1 MARKNTCF
9 IIGPIGKPGSQTR
22 QDADDLLDMI
32 IRPALEIYDFKVTR
46 GDHKAMPNQID
57 ADVIKSVQ
65 ESDLCIVDLTGL
77 NPNVLYEF
85 GRRDETGKPVILL
98 KQPNQELPVDIATR
112 RCIEF
117 DLNTRH
123 GPRDAVKAI
132 RSFVEPMIDRGFESE
147 NATVSL
153 REIADTLQRLE
164 RKVDKLTSSGAAAA
178 PAAAAIA
185 PAGQLP
191 EGLTA
196 NQAFMLARKQRN
208 VPLAEV
214 AMEHLKL
221 TMDTVTFYD
230 RIVEIAALMGSVKAG
245 TMLIEFAQEFM
256 DTDAT
261 YKQKVE
267 YLGCMISFAS
277 RQDKEPE
284 ILAMVESITS
294 HLLLTEESEDP
305 SLVAQIYNQL
315 NRLYHGVSLLNDDD
329 SYMQKALTS
338 LRKAIALDPHKG
350 SYRYNLAML
359 LKNSDLEG
367 AREAIEKRLELD
379 GDKHDADHLVLAYKI
394 FRQLGDPRSSE
405 VMEMLEKVNPARAAL
420 ERQN

>member
-1 MARKNTCF
+1 MAKKKTCF
-9 IIGPIGKPGSQTR
+9 IIGPIGKPGSQIR

-57 ADVIKSVQ
+57 VDVIKSVQ

-85 GRRDETGKPVILL
+85 GRRDETGKPVILM

-123 GPRDAVKAI
+123 GPRDAVRSI
-132 RSFVEPMIDRGFESE
+132 RSFVEPMIENGFEGDTTG
-147 NATVSL
+147 ASL
-153 REIADTLQRLE
+153 REIADTLLRLE
-164 RKVDKLTSSGAAAA
+164 RKVDKISSTSAA
-178 PAAAAIA
+178 PATATIA

-191 EGLTA
+191 QGLTA

-214 AMEHLKL
+214 AMEHLRNS
-221 TMDTVTFYD
+221 MDPIAFYD
-230 RIVEIAALMGSVKAG
+230 RVVEHAALMGSVKAG
-245 TMLIEFAQEFM
+245 DMLVSYAQEFM
-256 DTDAT
+256 DSGAT
-261 YKQKVE
+261 YRQKVE
-267 YLGCMISFAS
+267 YLGCLVSYAS
-277 RQDKEPE
+277 RRDKEPE
-284 ILAMVESITS
+284 VLELVEAITS
-294 HLLLTEESEDP
+294 HLLLTEETEDTAD
-305 SLVAQIYNQL
+305 VAQVYNQL
-315 NRLYHGVSLLNDDD
+315 NRLYHGVSVLTRDPAYL
-329 SYMQKALTS
+329 QKALTA
-338 LRKAIALDPHKG
+338 LRKAISFAPEKP
-350 SYRYNLAML
+350 SFRYNLAML

-367 AREAIEKRLELD
+367 AREAIDQCLALSGEQK
-379 GDKHDADHLVLAYKI
+379 DADHLVLAYKI
-394 FRQLGDPRSSE
+394 YRELNDPRSSE
-405 VMEMLEKVNPARAAL
+405 IMDSLEAVNPARAAL

>member
-1 MARKNTCF
+1 
-9 IIGPIGKPGSQTR
+9 
-22 QDADDLLDMI
+22 
-32 IRPALEIYDFKVTR
+32 
-46 GDHKAMPNQID
+46 
-57 ADVIKSVQ
+57 
-65 ESDLCIVDLTGL
+65 
-77 NPNVLYEF
+77 
-85 GRRDETGKPVILL
+85 
-98 KQPNQELPVDIATR
+98 
-112 RCIEF
+112 
-117 DLNTRH
+117 
-123 GPRDAVKAI
+123 
-132 RSFVEPMIDRGFESE
+132 
-147 NATVSL
+147 
-153 REIADTLQRLE
+153 
-164 RKVDKLTSSGAAAA
+164 
-178 PAAAAIA
+178 
-185 PAGQLP
+185 
-191 EGLTA
+191 
-196 NQAFMLARKQRN
+196 
-208 VPLAEV
+208 
-214 AMEHLKL
+214 
-221 TMDTVTFYD
+221 MDTVTFYD

-367 AREAIEKRLELD
+367 AREAIEKCLELD

>member
-1 MARKNTCF
+1 MARKHTCF
-9 IIGPIGKPGSQTR
+9 IIGPIGKPGSQIR

-85 GRRDETGKPVILL
+85 GRRDETGKPVILM

-123 GPRDAVKAI
+123 GPRDAVRAI

-147 NATVSL
+147 NPTVSL

-164 RKVDKLTSSGAAAA
+164 RKMDKLTSGTAAA
-178 PAAAAIA
+178 PAATTIA

-191 EGLTA
+191 DGLTA

-214 AMEHLKL
+214 AMEHLKQ

-230 RIVEIAALMGSVKAG
+230 RVVEHAALLGSNKAG
-245 TMLIEFAQEFM
+245 TMLIDFAQEFM
-256 DTDAT
+256 DTNAT
-261 YKQKVE
+261 FKQKVE
-267 YLGCMISFAS
+267 YLGCLISFAS
-277 RQDKEPE
+277 RRDKEPE
-284 ILAMVESITS
+284 VLNLVEDIAS
-294 HLLLTEESEDP
+294 HLLITEDSEEP
-305 SLVAQIYNQL
+305 SDVSQLYNQL
-315 NRLYHGVSLLNDDD
+315 NRLYHGVSVLKQDDT
-329 SYMQKALTS
+329 YLQKALTA
-338 LRKAIALDPHKG
+338 LRKAIALMPEKG
-350 SYRYNLAML
+350 TYRYNLAML
-359 LKNSDLEG
+359 LKNSDPEG
-367 AREAIEKRLELD
+367 AREAIEKCLELD

-394 FRQLGDPRSSE
+394 YRQLNDPRSSE
-405 VMEMLEKVNPARAAL
+405 VMELLEKVNPARATL

>member
-9 IIGPIGKPGSQTR
+9 IIGPIGKPGSQIR

-65 ESDLCIVDLTGL
+65 EADLCIVDLTGL

-85 GRRDETGKPVILL
+85 GRRDETGKPVILM

-123 GPRDAVKAI
+123 GPRDAVRAI

-164 RKVDKLTSSGAAAA
+164 RKVDKLTSTSSAGSSVAS
-178 PAAAAIA
+178 ITSV
-185 PAGQLP
+185 GQLP
-191 EGLTA
+191 EGLTP
-196 NQAFMLARKQRN
+196 NQAFQLARKQRN

-214 AMEHLKL
+214 AMEHLRS
-221 TMDTVTFYD
+221 TMDTVSFYD
-230 RIVEIAALMGSVKAG
+230 RIVEIAALMGSDKAG
-245 TMLIEFAQEFM
+245 NMLISFAQEFM
-256 DTDAT
+256 DTNAT

-267 YLGCMISFAS
+267 YLGCLVSYAS
-277 RQDKEPE
+277 HQDKEPE
-284 ILAMVESITS
+284 ILDLTVGITD
-294 HLLLTEESEDP
+294 HLLITEETEDP
-305 SLVAQIYNQL
+305 SLVSQIYNQL
-315 NRLYHGVSLLNDDD
+315 NRLYHGVYLLTRDED
-329 SYMQKALTS
+329 YLEKALSS
-338 LRKAIALDPHKG
+338 LRKAIGLDPNKG

-359 LKNSDLEG
+359 LKNSDLEE
-367 AREAIEKRLELD
+367 AREAIETCLALD
-379 GDKHDADHLVLAYKI
+379 GERYDADHLVLAYKI
-394 FRQLGDPRSSE
+394 YRQLGDSRFSD
-405 VMEMLEKVNPARAAL
+405 VMDILEQVNPARAAL

>member
-57 ADVIKSVQ
+57 ADVIKSVK
-65 ESDLCIVDLTGL
+65 EADLCIVDLTGL

-85 GRRDETGKPVILL
+85 GRRDETGKPVILM

-164 RKVDKLTSSGAAAA
+164 RKVDKLTSGTAAA
-178 PAAAAIA
+178 PAATTIA

-214 AMEHLKL
+214 AMEHLRQ

-230 RIVEIAALMGSVKAG
+230 RVVEIAALLGSNKAG
-245 TMLIEFAQEFM
+245 NMLIEFAQEFM
-256 DTDAT
+256 DTNAT

-267 YLGCMISFAS
+267 YLGCLISYAS

-284 ILAMVESITS
+284 ILDMVESITT
-294 HLLLTEESEDP
+294 HLLLTEDSEDP
-305 SLVAQIYNQL
+305 SLVSQIYNQL
-315 NRLYHGVSLLNDDD
+315 NRLYHGVSLLRHDDN
-329 SYMQKALTS
+329 YLQKALTS
-338 LRKAIALDPHKG
+338 LRKAISLDPSKG

-367 AREAIEKRLELD
+367 AREAIEKCLELD

-394 FRQLGDPRSSE
+394 FRQLNDPRSSE

>member
-1 MARKNTCF
+1 MARKHTCF
-9 IIGPIGKPGSQTR
+9 VIGPIGKPGSQTR
-22 QDADDLLDMI
+22 QDADDLLEMI
-32 IRPALEIYDFKVTR
+32 INPALEIYDFKVTR

-85 GRRDETGKPVILL
+85 GRRDETGKPVILM

-123 GPRDAVKAI
+123 GPRDAIKAV

-164 RKVDKLTSSGAAAA
+164 RKVDKLTSGSAAAA
-178 PAAAAIA
+178 PAATAMA

-214 AMEHLKL
+214 AMDHLKL
-221 TMDTVTFYD
+221 TMDTVSFYD
-230 RIVEIAALMGSVKAG
+230 RIVEIAALLGSVKAG
-245 TMLIEFAQEFM
+245 NMLIDFAQEFM

-277 RQDKEPE
+277 RQDREPE
-284 ILAMVESITS
+284 ILAMVEGIAA
-294 HLLLTEESEDP
+294 HLLLSEDSEEP
-305 SLVAQIYNQL
+305 GLVAQIYNQL
-315 NRLYHGVSLLNDDD
+315 NRLYHGVSILQDDD
-329 SYMQKALTS
+329 AYLQKALTC
-338 LRKAIALDPHKG
+338 LRKAIALDPTKS
-350 SYRYNLAML
+350 SYRYNTAML
-359 LKNSDLEG
+359 LKNTDLEG
-367 AREAIEKRLELD
+367 AREAIEKCLELD

-394 FRQLGDPRSSE
+394 YRQLGDPRSAE
-405 VMEMLEKVNPARAAL
+405 VMDILEKVNPARAAL

>member
-57 ADVIKSVQ
+57 ADVIKSVK
-65 ESDLCIVDLTGL
+65 EADLCIVDLTGL

-85 GRRDETGKPVILL
+85 GRRDETGKPVILM

-164 RKVDKLTSSGAAAA
+164 RKVDKLTSGTAAA
-178 PAAAAIA
+178 PAATTIA

-214 AMEHLKL
+214 AMEHLRQ

-230 RIVEIAALMGSVKAG
+230 RVVEIAALLGSNKAG
-245 TMLIEFAQEFM
+245 NMLIEFAQEFM
-256 DTDAT
+256 DTNAT

-267 YLGCMISFAS
+267 YLGCLISYAS

-284 ILAMVESITS
+284 ILDMVESITT
-294 HLLLTEESEDP
+294 HLLLTEDSEDP
-305 SLVAQIYNQL
+305 SLVSQIYNQL
-315 NRLYHGVSLLNDDD
+315 NRLYHGVSLLRRDDN
-329 SYMQKALTS
+329 YLQKALTS
-338 LRKAIALDPHKG
+338 LRKAISLDPSKG

-367 AREAIEKRLELD
+367 AREAIEKCLELD

-394 FRQLGDPRSSE
+394 FRQLNDPRSSE